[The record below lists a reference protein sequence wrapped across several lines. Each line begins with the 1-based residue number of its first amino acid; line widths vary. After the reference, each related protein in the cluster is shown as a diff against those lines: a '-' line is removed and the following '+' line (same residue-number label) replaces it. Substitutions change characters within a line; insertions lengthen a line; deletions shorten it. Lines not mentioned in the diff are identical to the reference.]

1 MLAGTRS
8 PLVHGPQRNAQGR
21 LVPADGYG
29 KVKGERN
36 KEKGQRAKAKGERR
50 TKSCLE
56 EEKVELLPIP
66 NRPEAGLS
74 VGPGILNVHHH
85 REIGSYRFA
94 AGSHDP
100 YYPVVAF
107 L

>member
-56 EEKVELLPIP
+56 EEKVVIQ
-66 NRPEAGLS
+66 RPAPSTQHLNKTTLNGKCFTSKDGKWRSLS
-74 VGPGILNVHHH
+74 EPVEVKPWRAI
-85 REIGSYRFA
+85 FA
-94 AGSHDP
+94 
-100 YYPVVAF
+100 
-107 L
+107 